1 MSNDE
6 LHVSKSAVRRAGS
19 TLRRFAREEATD
31 AEADEA
37 LGVIDAYRRSFSDPL
52 NAVAALG
59 GILRESGI
67 QGEVSQ
73 RLKRM
78 LTIAQKIVVRES
90 GLDLSRMQD
99 IGGCRVVLD
108 SDDVADL
115 RRFEGLVCDYW
126 GDGCKRSSNYVNR
139 PRESG
144 YRAIHIVVVQDGRMI
159 EIQLRTQ
166 RMHLW
171 AELVESLSGVLGTN
185 YKQDGDSLVQDFA
198 RQLSLVMCAEERGE
212 VIGAD
217 DQVKFSDLTKELQIR
232 LAMLA
237 QIEEDPNDIRG

>member
-115 RRFEGLVCDYW
+115 RRLEGLVRDYW
-126 GDGCKRSSNYVNR
+126 GDGCKRSSNYVDR
-139 PRESG
+139 PRNSG

-185 YKQDGDSLVQDFA
+185 YKQDGDSLVQDYA
-198 RQLSLVMCAEERGE
+198 RQLSLVMQAVERGE
-212 VIGAD
+212 IIGED
-217 DQVKFSDLTKELQIR
+217 DQLKFDDLTKKLQT
-232 LAMLA
+232 MLA

>member
-1 MSNDE
+1 VSNDE

-52 NAVAALG
+52 NAVAAALG

-126 GDGCKRSSNYVNR
+126 GDGCKRSSNYVDR

-198 RQLSLVMCAEERGE
+198 RQLSLAMHAEERGE

-217 DQVKFSDLTKELQIR
+217 DQLKFDDLTKKLQIQ

-237 QIEEDPNDIRG
+237 RIEEDLHDI

>member
-126 GDGCKRSSNYVNR
+126 GDGCKRSSNYVDR

-171 AELVESLSGVLGTN
+171 AELVENLSGLLGTN

-198 RQLSLVMCAEERGE
+198 RQLSLAMHAEERGE

-217 DQVKFSDLTKELQIR
+217 DQLKFDDLTKKLQIQ

-237 QIEEDPNDIRG
+237 RIEEDLHDI

>member
-52 NAVAALG
+52 NAVAAALG

-126 GDGCKRSSNYVNR
+126 GDGCKRSSNYVDR

-185 YKQDGDSLVQDFA
+185 YKQDGDSLVQDYA
-198 RQLSLVMCAEERGE
+198 RQLSLVMQAVERGE
-212 VIGAD
+212 IIGED
-217 DQVKFSDLTKELQIR
+217 DQLKFDDLTKKLQT
-232 LAMLA
+232 MLA
-237 QIEEDPNDIRG
+237 RIEEDLHDI

>member
-115 RRFEGLVCDYW
+115 RRLEGLVRDHW
-126 GDGCKRSSNYVNR
+126 GDGCKRSSNYVDR

-185 YKQDGDSLVQDFA
+185 YKQDGDSLVQDYA
-198 RQLSLVMCAEERGE
+198 RQLSLVMQAVERGE
-212 VIGAD
+212 IIGED
-217 DQVKFSDLTKELQIR
+217 DQLKFDDLTKNLQT
-232 LAMLA
+232 MLA

>member
-31 AEADEA
+31 AETDEA
-37 LGVIDAYRRSFSDPL
+37 LEVIDAYRRSFSDPL
-52 NAVAALG
+52 NAVAAALG

-67 QGEVSQ
+67 RGEVSQ

-78 LTIAQKIVVRES
+78 QTIAEKIIGRES

-115 RRFEGLVCDYW
+115 RRLEGLVRDHW
-126 GDGCKRSSNYVNR
+126 GDGCKRFSNYVDR

-144 YRAIHIVVVQDGRMI
+144 YRAIHIVVVQNGRMI

-171 AELVESLSGVLGTN
+171 AELVESLSGLLGTN

-198 RQLSLVMCAEERGE
+198 RQLSLAMRAEERGE

-217 DQVKFSDLTKELQIR
+217 DQVKFDDLTKKLQIQ

-237 QIEEDPNDIRG
+237 RIEEDLHDI

>member
-115 RRFEGLVCDYW
+115 RRLEGLVRDHW
-126 GDGCKRSSNYVNR
+126 GDGCKRSSNYVDR

-171 AELVESLSGVLGTN
+171 AELVENLSGLLGTN

-198 RQLSLVMCAEERGE
+198 RQLSLAMHAEERGE

-217 DQVKFSDLTKELQIR
+217 DQLKFDDLTKKLQIQ

-237 QIEEDPNDIRG
+237 RIEEDLHDI

>member
-1 MSNDE
+1 
-6 LHVSKSAVRRAGS
+6 
-19 TLRRFAREEATD
+19 
-31 AEADEA
+31 
-37 LGVIDAYRRSFSDPL
+37 VIDAYRRSFSDPL

-126 GDGCKRSSNYVNR
+126 GDGCKRSSNYVDR

-185 YKQDGDSLVQDFA
+185 YKQDGDSLVQDYA
-198 RQLSLVMCAEERGE
+198 RQLSLVMQAVERGE
-212 VIGAD
+212 IIGED
-217 DQVKFSDLTKELQIR
+217 DQLKFDDLTKKLQT
-232 LAMLA
+232 MLA

>member
-37 LGVIDAYRRSFSDPL
+37 LGVIDANRRSFSDPL

-126 GDGCKRSSNYVNR
+126 GDGCKRSSNYVDR

-198 RQLSLVMCAEERGE
+198 RQLSLAMHAEERGE

-217 DQVKFSDLTKELQIR
+217 DQLKFDDLTKKLQIQ

>member
-115 RRFEGLVCDYW
+115 RRLEGLVRDHW
-126 GDGCKRSSNYVNR
+126 GDGCKRSSNYVDR

-198 RQLSLVMCAEERGE
+198 RQLSLAMHAEERGE

-217 DQVKFSDLTKELQIR
+217 DQLKFDDLTKKLQIQ

-237 QIEEDPNDIRG
+237 RIEEDLHDI

>member
-1 MSNDE
+1 MVDPAP
-6 LHVSKSAVRRAGS
+6 VSKSAVRKAGS
-19 TLRRFAREEATD
+19 ALRRIARGEAPED
-31 AEADEA
+31 GREAA
-37 LGVIDAYRRSFSDPL
+37 LATIDAYRRSFAKPL
-52 NAVAALG
+52 ETVNDELVALLASH
-59 GILRESGI
+59 GIDA
-67 QGEVSQ
+67 EVSQ

-78 LTIAQKIVVRES
+78 PTIVEKITQREAE
-90 GLDLSRMQD
+90 LDLSRMQD

-115 RRFEGLVCDYW
+115 RRLEGLVRDHW
-126 GDGCKRSSNYVNR
+126 GDGCKRSSNYVDR

-185 YKQDGDSLVQDFA
+185 YKQDGDSLVQDYA
-198 RQLSLVMCAEERGE
+198 RQLSLVMQAVERGE
-212 VIGAD
+212 IIGED
-217 DQVKFSDLTKELQIR
+217 DQLKFDDLTKKLQT
-232 LAMLA
+232 MLA

>member
-37 LGVIDAYRRSFSDPL
+37 LGVIDANRRSFSDPL

-126 GDGCKRSSNYVNR
+126 GDGCKRSSNYVDR

-198 RQLSLVMCAEERGE
+198 RQLSLAMHAEERGE

-217 DQVKFSDLTKELQIR
+217 DQLKFDDLTKKLQIQ

-237 QIEEDPNDIRG
+237 RIEEDLHDI

>member
-126 GDGCKRSSNYVNR
+126 GDGCKRSSNYVDR

-185 YKQDGDSLVQDFA
+185 YKQDGDSLVQDYA
-198 RQLSLVMCAEERGE
+198 RQLSLVMQAVERGE
-212 VIGAD
+212 IIGED
-217 DQVKFSDLTKELQIR
+217 DQLKFDDLTKKLQT
-232 LAMLA
+232 MLA
-237 QIEEDPNDIRG
+237 RIEEDLHDI

>member
-126 GDGCKRSSNYVNR
+126 GDGCKRSSNYVDR

-159 EIQLRTQ
+159 EIQLHTQ

-198 RQLSLVMCAEERGE
+198 RQLSLAMHAEERGE

-217 DQVKFSDLTKELQIR
+217 DQLKFDDLTKKLQIQ

-237 QIEEDPNDIRG
+237 RIEEDLHDI

>member
-37 LGVIDAYRRSFSDPL
+37 LGVIDANRRSFSDPL

-126 GDGCKRSSNYVNR
+126 GDGCKRSSNYVDQ

-185 YKQDGDSLVQDFA
+185 YKQDGDSLVQDYA
-198 RQLSLVMCAEERGE
+198 RQLSLVMQAIEHGE
-212 VIGAD
+212 VVGED
-217 DQVKFSDLTKELQIR
+217 DQLKFDDLTKKLQIQ

-237 QIEEDPNDIRG
+237 RIEEDLHDI